1 MSQLKRRI
9 GLMLI
14 SCIYIY
20 IYICMYASIFPFCMF
35 SFLWVCVF
43 CVCECEHRYVDV
55 EQQEEKEK
63 RGENS
68 ACDLIFGRE
77 HREQKKQQKTEG
89 RTENRERETEN
100 ERASK
105 RKSEL
110 LSHIQRPTRGCS
122 CYRRT
127 TIEQHLSCLLVS
139 GFFVLCFSSFRFLW
153 FSTTLL
159 GEEL

>member
-1 MSQLKRRI
+1 
-9 GLMLI
+9 
-14 SCIYIY
+14 
-20 IYICMYASIFPFCMF
+20 MF

-43 CVCECEHRYVDV
+43 CVSECEHRYVDV

-110 LSHIQRPTRGCS
+110 LSQI
-122 CYRRT
+122 
-127 TIEQHLSCLLVS
+127 
-139 GFFVLCFSSFRFLW
+139 
-153 FSTTLL
+153 
-159 GEEL
+159 